1 MESNA
6 TDQTQL
12 RAGTKVESAD
22 GVNLGTV
29 KEIQLRHYLIEKGLI
44 FKHDLYV
51 PYDAIANYDGETAW
65 LNVTKAEVDAS
76 NWNESPMY
84 DEIPGFA
91 DTVPSSNPVN
101 PDPLGGQSAPPGG
114 TIVGDSRGSG
124 VTEVDKNRTTT

>member
-1 MESNA
+1 MDPSA

-22 GVNLGTV
+22 GENLGTV
-29 KEIQLRHYLIEKGLI
+29 KEIQLHHYLIEKGLI

-65 LNVTKAEVDAS
+65 LKVTKAEVDAS

-91 DTVPSSNPVN
+91 DTVSSANPVN
-101 PDPLGGQSAPPGG
+101 PDPLGGQPAPPGG
-114 TIVGDSRGSG
+114 TIMGDGQGSG
-124 VTEVDKNRTTT
+124 VTKVDTNGKTM

>member
-1 MESNA
+1 MESRT

-29 KEIQLRHYLIEKGLI
+29 KEIQLKHYLIEKGLI

-51 PYDAIANYDGETAW
+51 PYDAIANYDGDTAW
-65 LNVTKAEVDAS
+65 LNVTKAEIDAS

-84 DEIPGFA
+84 DEIPTFA
-91 DTVPSSNPVN
+91 ETVPSANPVN
-101 PDPLGGQSAPPGG
+101 TDPLGGQTSPPGG
-114 TIVGDSRGSG
+114 TITGDGQGSG
-124 VTEVDKNRTTT
+124 VTKVDKDSGVR

>member
-1 MESNA
+1 MEPRT

-22 GVNLGTV
+22 GANLGTV
-29 KEIQLRHYLIEKGLI
+29 KEIQLKHYLIEKGLI

-51 PYDAIANYDGETAW
+51 PYEAIANYDGETAW

-84 DEIPGFA
+84 DEIPTFA
-91 DTVPSSNPVN
+91 DTVPSANPVN
-101 PDPLGGQSAPPGG
+101 PDPLGGQPAPPGG
-114 TIVGDSRGSG
+114 TITGDGQGAG
-124 VTEVDKNRTTT
+124 VTKVEENDKTM

>member
-1 MESNA
+1 MESRT

-29 KEIQLRHYLIEKGLI
+29 KEIQLKHYLIEKGLI

-51 PYDAIANYDGETAW
+51 PYDAIANYDGDTAW
-65 LNVTKAEVDAS
+65 LNVTKAEIDAS

-84 DEIPGFA
+84 DEIPTFA
-91 DTVPSSNPVN
+91 ETVPSANPVN
-101 PDPLGGQSAPPGG
+101 ADPLGGQPSPPGG
-114 TIVGDSRGSG
+114 TITGDGQSSG
-124 VTEVDKNRTTT
+124 VTKVEKDSGAR

>member
-1 MESNA
+1 MEPNA
-6 TDQTQL
+6 TNQTQL

-84 DEIPGFA
+84 DEIPTFA
-91 DTVPSSNPVN
+91 ETVPSANAVN
-101 PDPLGGQSAPPGG
+101 ADPLGGQPASPGG
-114 TIVGDSRGSG
+114 PIMGEDRRSD
-124 VTEVDKNRTTT
+124 VTEIDNNRKTV

>member
-1 MESNA
+1 MNRKSGTPWLEQFLRRVSRRGMGMEPRT

-22 GVNLGTV
+22 GANLGTV
-29 KEIQLRHYLIEKGLI
+29 KEIQLKHYLIEKGLI

-51 PYDAIANYDGETAW
+51 PYEAIANYDGETAW

-91 DTVPSSNPVN
+91 DTVSSANP
-101 PDPLGGQSAPPGG
+101 
-114 TIVGDSRGSG
+114 
-124 VTEVDKNRTTT
+124 

>member
-1 MESNA
+1 MDPSTA
-6 TDQTQL
+6 DQSQL

-91 DTVPSSNPVN
+91 ETVPSANPVN
-101 PDPLGGQSAPPGG
+101 PDPLGGQPAPPGG
-114 TIVGDSRGSG
+114 TIIGDGQGTS
-124 VTEVDKNRTTT
+124 VTKAETEGRSM